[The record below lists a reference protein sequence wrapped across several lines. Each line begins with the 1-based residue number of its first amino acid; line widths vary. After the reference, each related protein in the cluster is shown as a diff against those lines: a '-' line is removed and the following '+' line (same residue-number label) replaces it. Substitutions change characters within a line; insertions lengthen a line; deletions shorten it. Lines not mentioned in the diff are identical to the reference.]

1 MRVLIIEDNRRL
13 AELISHGIAQHG
25 FSGDGVGSIEEA
37 EAALASVAFADRP
50 SKKPCTGSTKS

>member
-37 EAALASVAFADRP
+37 EAALASVAFDVIILDLGLP
-50 SKKPCTGSTKS
+50 DGDGL